1 MFAVHL
7 FLVVDLGFL
16 RGFASISMT
25 PLWFHK
31 V

>member
-16 RGFASISMT
+16 REFASISMM
-25 PLWFHK
+25 PLWFQK